1 MYLLRVCIIPVVII
15 LSVLTMH
22 QNTFWRSEVALFERM
37 DKYEPNFGR
46 GQLLL
51 AKAYYFAKRYDLAEC
66 SFCPRICNHERIRG
80 QSHRRGAQTFLRR
93 DLEKRSFLTGP
104 ALEESEQLPLPRK
117 KYSGRDRHRPA

>member
-1 MYLLRVCIIPVVII
+1 MLGIAVIFCSVIARNYGDMYLLRVCIIPVVII

-51 AKAYYFAKRYDLAEC
+51 AKAYYFAKRYDLANAH
-66 SFCPRICNHERIRG
+66 FAAHM
-80 QSHRRGAQTFLRR
+80 QS
-93 DLEKRSFLTGP
+93 
-104 ALEESEQLPLPRK
+104 
-117 KYSGRDRHRPA
+117 